1 MALIFTNIDGLCAI
15 CNVKTN
21 RYYRWNFP
29 VMPYTDPSN
38 YSYSIVHNFENH
50 AMLKVISRET
60 NRIEKIEISPLDY
73 TGTDW
78 VEDWVSGD
86 PQ

>member
-1 MALIFTNIDGLCAI
+1 
-15 CNVKTN
+15 
-21 RYYRWNFP
+21 
-29 VMPYTDPSN
+29 MPYTDPSN

-73 TGTDW
+73 TGIDL

>member
-1 MALIFTNIDGLCAI
+1 
-15 CNVKTN
+15 
-21 RYYRWNFP
+21 
-29 VMPYTDPSN
+29 
-38 YSYSIVHNFENH
+38 
-50 AMLKVISRET
+50 MLKVISRET

-73 TGTDW
+73 TGIDW